1 MQEELASL
9 MSQQLKLDNAVS
21 FQNLPELPPTPP
33 QSDNQPQITYITQH
47 YHHSSH
53 QAAPIPPVEPTSAS
67 RELARHGIDASAL
80 FPSQLNLFKQAQP
93 EQQIRL
99 IQLWSIAP
107 PQYRNQMLAKD
118 LVNWP
123 QTSMRQEEQAAQSRY
138 MRMQTESGQYS
149 PEARSSAEPYILLG
163 YNNQLH
169 TNGGAAAAG
178 FGAQSNECNR
188 ALDPA
193 YQSREWWVHG
203 AQPIEHQY
211 GVVQQMR
218 QFADQDED
226 MS

>member
-1 MQEELASL
+1 MQEELATL
-9 MSQQLKLDNAVS
+9 MSQQLKLDNNIS
-21 FQNLPELPPTPP
+21 FQIPPELPPTPP
-33 QSDNQPQITYITQH
+33 QIDTQPQITYITQH

-53 QAAPIPPVEPTSAS
+53 QAAPTPPVEPTSAS
-67 RELARHGIDASAL
+67 DELARHGIDANVL

-107 PQYRNQMLAKD
+107 PNYGNQMLAKD

-138 MRMQTESGQYS
+138 IRMQAESRQCS
-149 PEARSSAEPYILLG
+149 PEARSNAEPYILRG
-163 YNNQLH
+163 YDNQLD
-169 TNGGAAAAG
+169 TNRDTAAAG
-178 FGAQSNECNR
+178 YGGPPNEYNR

-193 YQSREWWVHG
+193 YQSREWWVHE

-218 QFADQDED
+218 QFPDQDEE